1 LEKKL
6 DLYLDDELVE
16 SLYISSGL
24 QGVESTSFVIEGPG
38 EGTTKEAAV
47 TNAVTSM
54 KAMQTVLITG
64 ALPVKL
70 EIVKTDIVSPALG
83 EQFLRYAI
91 IAIIGAVAAVGVV
104 IFARY
109 RKPLIA
115 GMVFLTGLS
124 EVIIILGIAAM
135 IKWNL
140 DLAGIAGLIAA
151 VGTGVD
157 AQIVITDEF
166 IGSAGAFALGW
177 KEKLKRAFFIIFGS
191 FSTMLVAM
199 LPLWAIGAPMLKG
212 FAIITLIGVSI
223 GVFVTRPA
231 YAKIVEVLMK

>member
-1 LEKKL
+1 
-6 DLYLDDELVE
+6 
-16 SLYISSGL
+16 
-24 QGVESTSFVIEGPG
+24 
-38 EGTTKEAAV
+38 
-47 TNAVTSM
+47 M
-54 KAMQTVLITG
+54 KAMQTILISG
-64 ALPVKL
+64 ALPIKL
-70 EIVKTDIVSPALG
+70 DIVKTDIVSPALG
-83 EQFLRYAI
+83 EQFLKYAI

-124 EVIIILGIAAM
+124 EVVIVLGIAAM
-135 IKWNL
+135 IRWNL

-166 IGSAGAFALGW
+166 VGSVGAFALGW

-212 FAIITLIGVSI
+212 FAIITIIGVTI

-231 YAKIVEVLMK
+231 YAKILETMLK